1 MACKTEWT
9 YVGEREFSATQ
20 WNAEKSLLMKFKL
33 LNIFGASLAS
43 MVTGSNDADS
53 LSKGLE
59 SLFDNSSP
67 EKILEIIKEA
77 IMGVA
82 VDGKRMTATS
92 FNEVF
97 DTENLMDVY
106 KVFIFVLKVNY
117 GNFLKGRLGGELLN
131 KVENL

>member
-1 MACKTEWT
+1 MACKTESM
-9 YVGEREFSATQ
+9 YIGEREFSATQ

-67 EKILEIIKEA
+67 EKILEIIKET